1 MKGTTMETKVEPTY
15 ATLNLTETSGGG
27 GGCLCLLTDLA
38 PCHTRTMNLSVFGQ
52 FVNISL
58 RRYSTI
64 IIHKTRNLTEKNGS
78 TTHFTCTCISRF
90 SFVLLG

>member
-1 MKGTTMETKVEPTY
+1 MKGILENNSVKFGNNNFLHVQMKGTTMETKVEPTY
-15 ATLNLTETSGGG
+15 AILNLTETSGGG
-27 GGCLCLLTDLA
+27 GGVENMQFLSFNR

-64 IIHKTRNLTEKNGS
+64 IIQ
-78 TTHFTCTCISRF
+78 
-90 SFVLLG
+90 